1 LLNREK
7 IDQPNPAIE
16 WSLKMN
22 RISIQSFAV
31 VIAIGMVVVLP
42 PAAGAQ
48 NPSET
53 LYKTKCAA
61 CHGPDGS
68 GSAVGK
74 KLGAHDFHS
83 AEVQAESD
91 AALTAIIAQGK
102 NKMPAYAKTLKADEI
117 TALVAYIRSFAPG
130 K

>member
-1 LLNREK
+1 MRK
-7 IDQPNPAIE
+7 INIQIFATVITVAAI
-16 WSLKMN
+16 LALPLPV
-22 RISIQSFAV
+22 RAQSA
-31 VIAIGMVVVLP
+31 
-42 PAAGAQ
+42 
-48 NPSET
+48 SEA

-83 AEVQAESD
+83 AEVQSQSD
-91 AALTAIIAQGK
+91 AALDGIIAKGK
-102 NKMPAYAKTLKADEI
+102 AKMPAYEKSLKADEI
-117 TALVAYIRSFAPG
+117 AALVAYIRSFAPG